1 MKKNLWLLAL
11 SLMLPV
17 SLFAQ
22 DASAELVSK
31 RLVDAINSGKF
42 YMKTGG
48 SFRIDDGGEALFA
61 EMQMETATKGEVS
74 MNRVTTN
81 GMENVILSANGY
93 NYMLDEAKKTYT
105 PQATV
110 DMQGSSSMDKLTFV
124 RQGTCKLNGA
134 DYYYDEWKTA
144 SGDRF
149 FFYYNSPKVAAI
161 EMMGAGLGTEEM
173 AGPMSLLS
181 FKSSIPKNMYFCL
194 GNEWKKGNA
203 STSAMG
209 GIDPTAFIPDNI
221 EGMEDLPEGINIK
234 DLMSGKVDQK
244 ALIQKYVKEED
255 LPEGMSMNDVMKMMG
270 GTNLNDAMKHLTPEQ
285 KKIMQQQGVD
295 LSALQNMGSQQAAA
309 QKQAMQMQQQQQTM
323 VANAPE
329 PPRCGTPWTDNTQG
343 TEMAAGM
350 HLGELT
356 LSGKRPTPR
365 DSYVYLADFQ
375 GTPATTGPRI
385 DLNVTD
391 EGVWLAFE
399 EINKEIEQMSDEEAL
414 SYVDAISGD
423 ALTCAEVNLITGQM
437 IERAIAACMIAPSSY
452 TYNNA
457 GMLFVHIADD
467 KHALDYFKQ
476 AEKIDPENP
485 AVLTNIAD
493 CYLAS
498 NNTAEVEK
506 YVAKALMF
514 APDYGPALQMR
525 TTLLLKQ
532 GKYEEAVKAL
542 FHCAA
547 YYFSDVTASQF
558 FSLMIQL
565 NAVRGRMEGNREEGF
580 EKVLYRLMSDENKAL
595 LKKATMAGFNK
606 TPQAGQPEHRKFE
619 FTYEVPSIMHQHES
633 LKAMSDAFHK
643 DWEAAIDRSNTLR
656 KKNDWYDL
664 YYTMAFGNVT
674 QTMNAMGTELN
685 KITELQGKADMTQ
698 LLDLPSYVN
707 DSYELLCKTKG
718 YDGGLHLLD
727 ARQFWCMMIWKTYY
741 ELLINWACGNMG
753 VVQDDGSV
761 LGSCPE
767 SFRNYQREVHFW
779 SERHSK
785 AYESYQECLKSSV
798 ASDEITAMRNILGCN
813 RSYWSNYENP
823 SELNVHSAKKEHYI
837 RDIQPILEEYWATVT
852 ELSGYCNDATLQEFF
867 QTEAMCTING
877 IWCWGLRD
885 AAHDGSSLAMWFKIN
900 IIDFEAKIGE
910 RISELKTEEAKKRE
924 AMKSENARLRNYG
937 EKDSPDYGFGINTP
951 FGRIGFMQVDGQ
963 TNISFENSITGKTTV
978 KNLSTGNTTTMTTYK
993 TLADEAREKE
1003 KKSPMDWFMDKGK
1016 DNMKNALIDQV
1027 GQKALNTDEMSK
1039 FKAGFGQTRQ
1049 HARTTDR
1056 MGNTVDTGDVHT
1068 RSFSIGGVGPISATA
1083 TETRHRSGNSFRT
1096 KNHMTVQFGQL
1107 DFTFGR

>member
-22 DASAELVSK
+22 DASKELVSK

-61 EMQMETATKGEVS
+61 EMQMETATKGEVT
-74 MNRVTTN
+74 MNRVNTN
-81 GMENVILSANGY
+81 GMQNVILSANGY

-105 PQATV
+105 PQAVV

-144 SGDRF
+144 NGDRF

-285 KKIMQQQGVD
+285 KKMMQQQGVD
-295 LSALQNMGSQQAAA
+295 LKALENMGSQQAAA

-343 TEMAAGM
+343 VEMSAGI

-375 GTPATTGPRI
+375 DTPATTGPRI

-399 EINKEIEQMSDEEAL
+399 EINKEIEQMSDAEAL

-423 ALTCAEVNLITGQM
+423 ALTCAEVDMITGQM
-437 IERAIAACMIAPSSY
+437 IERAIAACMINPSSY

-498 NNTAEVEK
+498 NNIAEMER

-532 GKYEEAVKAL
+532 GKFEEAVKAL

-558 FSLMIQL
+558 FSLMMQMQAL
-565 NAVRGRMEGNREEGF
+565 QSRMDGNNEENF
-580 EKVLYRLMSDENKAL
+580 KEVIDRLMSDENKAL

-606 TPQAGQPEHRKFE
+606 TPQAGQPDRRKFE
-619 FTYEVPSIMHQHES
+619 FTYEVPSIMHQHKS
-633 LKAMSDAFHK
+633 LKAMSDAFHN
-643 DWEAAIDRSNTLR
+643 DWEALQKRSDELTRGNTL
-656 KKNDWYDL
+656 YQL
-664 YYTMAFGNVT
+664 YFTMGFGSFT
-674 QTMNAMGTELN
+674 QSMDALEDELN
-685 KITELQGKADMTQ
+685 KITAVQGQADVYQ
-698 LLDLPSYVN
+698 GDNLSYAN
-707 DSYELLCKTKG
+707 NSYEMLCKTKG
-718 YDGGLHLLD
+718 YEGGVSLLD
-727 ARQFWCMMIWKTYY
+727 ARQFWCMMIWRTYY
-741 ELLINWACGNMG
+741 RLLMDWASGYMAE
-753 VVQDDGSV
+753 VQDDGTV

-767 SFRNYQREVHFW
+767 SYRNYHRVLHHWVEL
-779 SERHSK
+779 RPK

-837 RDIQPILEEYWATVT
+837 RDIQPILEEYWATMS
-852 ELSGYCNDATLQEFF
+852 ELAGYCNDATLQEYFL
-867 QTEAMCTING
+867 TEAMYDINNM
-877 IWCWGLRD
+877 WPWGLRE

-951 FGRIGFMQVDGQ
+951 FGRIGFMQSDGQ
-963 TNISFENSITGKTTV
+963 TNISFESKLTGKTTI
-978 KNLSTGNTTTMTTYK
+978 KNLTTGNTTTMTTYK
-993 TLADEAREKE
+993 TLADEAREKA
-1003 KKSPMDWFMDKGK
+1003 KKSPSDWLKDQGK
-1016 DNMKNALIDQV
+1016 DKLVDKV
-1027 GQKALNTDEMSK
+1027 GKMALNTKDMSK

-1068 RSFSIGGVGPISATA
+1068 RSFSIGGGDSPISATA
-1083 TETRHRSGNSFRT
+1083 TETRHRSGNSFRV
-1096 KNHMTVQFGQL
+1096 KNHLTVNFGTL

>member
-1 MKKNLWLLAL
+1 MKKNLWLIAL
-11 SLMLPV
+11 SLMLPAL
-17 SLFAQ
+17 LFAQ
-22 DASAELVSK
+22 EASKELVSK

-48 SFRIDDGGEALFA
+48 SFRIDDGGDALFA

-74 MNRVTTN
+74 MNRMTTN

-93 NYMLDEAKKTYT
+93 NYVLDEAKKTYT
-105 PQATV
+105 AQAI
-110 DMQGSSSMDKLTFV
+110 DNKRGGSMDKLTFV
-124 RQGTCKLNGA
+124 RQGTCQLNGT

-144 SGDRF
+144 NGDRF
-149 FFYYNSPKVAAI
+149 IFYYNSPKVAAI

-181 FKSSIPKNMYFCL
+181 FNSSIPKSMYFCL

-323 VANAPE
+323 ATNAPE
-329 PPRCGTPWTDNTQG
+329 PPRCSTPWTDNTQG
-343 TEMAAGM
+343 TEMAAGI

-375 GTPATTGPRI
+375 DAPASTSPRI

-532 GKYEEAVKAL
+532 GKFEEAIKAL

-558 FSLMIQL
+558 FSLMMQL
-565 NAVRGRMEGNREEGF
+565 QALESRMDGNNEENF
-580 EKVLYRLMSDENKAL
+580 KEVIDRLMSDENKAL

-643 DWEAAIDRSNTLR
+643 DWEALQKRSDELTRDNTL
-656 KKNDWYDL
+656 YQL
-664 YYTMAFGNVT
+664 YFTMGFGSFT
-674 QTMNAMGTELN
+674 QSMDALENELN
-685 KITELQGKADMTQ
+685 KITAVQGQADVYQ
-698 LLDLPSYVN
+698 GDNLSFAN
-707 DSYELLCKTKG
+707 NGYEMLCKTKG
-718 YDGGLHLLD
+718 YEGGVSLLD
-727 ARQFWCMMIWKTYY
+727 ARQFWCMMIWRSYY
-741 ELLINWACGNMG
+741 RLLMNWASGYLG
-753 VVQDDGSV
+753 DVQNDGTV

-767 SFRNYQREVHFW
+767 SYRNYHRVLHHWLEL
-779 SERHSK
+779 RPK
-785 AYESYQECLKSSV
+785 ADESYRECLKGS
-798 ASDEITAMRNILGCN
+798 ASPDEITTMRNILGCN
-813 RSYWSNYENP
+813 RSYWSSYENP
-823 SELNVHSAKKEHYI
+823 STLNPHSARQQQYVK
-837 RDIQPILEEYWATVT
+837 DIQPILEEYWATMS
-852 ELSGYCNDATLQEFF
+852 ELAGYCNDATLQEYFL
-867 QTEAMCTING
+867 TEAMYDINAL
-877 IWCWGLRD
+877 WPWGLRE

-937 EKDSPDYGFGINTP
+937 EKDHPDYGFGINTP
-951 FGRIGFMQVDGQ
+951 FGRIGFMQSDGQ
-963 TNISFENSITGKTTV
+963 TNISFESKLTGKTTI
-978 KNLSTGNTTTMTTYK
+978 KNLTTGNTTTMTTYK
-993 TLADEAREKE
+993 TLADEAREQA
-1003 KKSPMDWFMDKGK
+1003 KKSPFDWLKDQGK
-1016 DNMKNALIDQV
+1016 DKLIDKV
-1027 GQKALNTDEMSK
+1027 GKTALNTKDMSK

-1068 RSFSIGGVGPISATA
+1068 RSFSIGGGDSPISATA
-1083 TETRHRSGNSFRT
+1083 TETRHRSGNSFRV
-1096 KNHMTVQFGQL
+1096 KNHLTVNFGTL

>member
-48 SFRIDDGGEALFA
+48 SFRIDDGGENIFA
-61 EMQMETATKGEVS
+61 EMQMETATKGEVT
-74 MNRVTTN
+74 MNRVNTN
-81 GMENVILSANGY
+81 GMQNVILSANGY
-93 NYMLDEAKKTYT
+93 NYLLDEAKKTYT
-105 PQATV
+105 AQATANT
-110 DMQGSSSMDKLTFV
+110 QGGSIDKLTFV
-124 RQGTCKLNGA
+124 RQGTCKLNDA

-144 SGDRF
+144 NGDRF
-149 FFYYNSPKVAAI
+149 FFYYNSPKIMAI
-161 EMMGAGLGTEEM
+161 EMMGTSVGSEGMT
-173 AGPMSLLS
+173 GPMSLLS

-194 GNEWKKGNA
+194 GKEWKKGESSA
-203 STSAMG
+203 SAMG
-209 GIDPTAFIPDNI
+209 SIDPTAFIPDNI

-244 ALIQKYVKEED
+244 ALTQKYVKEED

-270 GTNLNDAMKHLTPEQ
+270 GTNLNDALKHLTPEQ
-285 KKIMQQQGVD
+285 KKMMQQQGVD
-295 LSALQNMGSQQAAA
+295 LSALQNMGSQQADM
-309 QKQAMQMQQQQQTM
+309 QKQAMQMQQQQQAIS
-323 VANAPE
+323 ANAPE
-329 PPRCGTPWTDNTQG
+329 PPRCNTPWTDNTQG
-343 TEMAAGM
+343 MEMAAGI

-375 GTPATTGPRI
+375 DAPATTGPRI

-399 EINKEIEQMSDEEAL
+399 EISKEIEQMSDAEAL

-423 ALTCAEVNLITGQM
+423 ALTCAEVDMITGQM
-437 IERAIAACMIAPSSY
+437 IERAIAACMINPSSY

-506 YVAKALMF
+506 YVAKALTF

-558 FSLMIQL
+558 FSLMIQMQ
-565 NAVRGRMEGNREEGF
+565 AMQSRMEGNKEDGF
-580 EKVLYRLMSDENKAL
+580 KEALDRLMSDENKAL

-606 TPQAGQPEHRKFE
+606 QPQAGQPENRKFE
-619 FTYEVPSIMHQHES
+619 FTFEVASIMQQYKS
-633 LKAMSDAFHK
+633 LEAMSKAFDNDSETLGKRVEELTENELYELYFAMGLGSLSQSMDA
-643 DWEAAIDRSNTLR
+643 
-656 KKNDWYDL
+656 
-664 YYTMAFGNVT
+664 V
-674 QTMNAMGTELN
+674 GTELN
-685 KITELQGKADMTQ
+685 KITELQGRADMTQ
-698 LLDLPSYVN
+698 VLNMSSASN
-707 DSYELLCKTKG
+707 NAYEMLCKARG
-718 YDGGLHLLD
+718 YEGVVSLLD

-741 ELLINWACGNMG
+741 DMLLHWASGQMADTTDEG
-753 VVQDDGSV
+753 TV

-767 SFRNYQREVHFW
+767 SYRSYIGTLLRT
-779 SERHSK
+779 SEKAKIDKKNWDDCKK
-785 AYESYQECLKSSV
+785 AYSGT
-798 ASDEITAMRNILGCN
+798 DEIEFLRHQLSCN
-813 RSYWSNYENP
+813 RTY
-823 SELNVHSAKKEHYI
+823 HSRMLANKTDGLGAMKQQYVN
-837 RDIQPILEEYWATVT
+837 DIQPILEEYWATIT
-852 ELSGYCNDATLQEFF
+852 ELAGYCNDVTLQEYFL
-867 QTEAMCTING
+867 TDAMYSING
-877 IWCWGLRD
+877 LWSWGLQT
-885 AAHDGSSLAMWFKIN
+885 AHHDGHLLAMEYQVL
-900 IIDFEAKIGE
+900 IIEFEKRVGE
-910 RISELKTEEAKKRE
+910 RVSELKAEEAKKRE
-924 AMKSENARLRNYG
+924 AMKSKDARLRNYG

-1003 KKSPMDWFMDKGK
+1003 KKSPMDWFMDKEK
-1016 DNMKNALIDQV
+1016 DKLIDKV
-1027 GQKALNTDEMSK
+1027 GQKVLNTKDMQK
-1039 FKAGFGQTRQ
+1039 FKAGTKQTRQ

-1056 MGNTVDTGDVHT
+1056 MGNTIDTGDVHT
-1068 RSFSIGGVGPISATA
+1068 RSFEIGGVGPVSATA

-1096 KNHMTVQFGQL
+1096 KNHLTVNFGTL

>member
-61 EMQMETATKGEVS
+61 EMQMETATKGEVT
-74 MNRVTTN
+74 MNRLNTN
-81 GMENVILSANGY
+81 GMKNVMLSANGY
-93 NYMLDEAKKTYT
+93 NYMLDEANKTYT
-105 PQATV
+105 PQAIEDARGGGT
-110 DMQGSSSMDKLTFV
+110 MEKLTFV

-161 EMMGAGLGTEEM
+161 EMMGTSVGSEGMT
-173 AGPMSLLS
+173 GPMSLLS

-343 TEMAAGM
+343 VEMSAGI

-375 GTPATTGPRI
+375 DAPATTGPRI

-399 EINKEIEQMSDEEAL
+399 EISKEIENMTNEEAVAH
-414 SYVDAISGD
+414 VDAISGD
-423 ALTCAEVNLITGQM
+423 ALTCAEIDMVTGQ
-437 IERAIAACMIAPSSY
+437 IVERAIAACMIYPSSY

-457 GMLFVHIADD
+457 GMLFVHIDD
-467 KHALDYFKQ
+467 ESHALDYFKQ

-498 NNTAEVEK
+498 GNTGEVEK

-532 GKYEEAVKAL
+532 GKFEEAVKAL

-558 FSLMIQL
+558 FSLMMQMQAL
-565 NAVRGRMEGNREEGF
+565 QSRMDGNNEENF
-580 EKVLYRLMSDENKAL
+580 KEVIDRLMSDENKAL

-606 TPQAGQPEHRKFE
+606 KPQAGQPDRRKFE
-619 FTYEVPSIMHQHES
+619 FTYEVASIMHQHKS
-633 LKAMSDAFHK
+633 LKAMSDAFHT
-643 DWEAAIDRSNTLR
+643 DWEALQKRSDELTRGNTL
-656 KKNDWYDL
+656 YQL
-664 YYTMAFGNVT
+664 YFTMGFGSFT
-674 QTMNAMGTELN
+674 QSMDALEDELN
-685 KITELQGKADMTQ
+685 KITAVQGQADVYQ
-698 LLDLPSYVN
+698 GDNLSYAN
-707 DSYELLCKTKG
+707 NSYEMLCKTKG
-718 YDGGLHLLD
+718 YEGGVSLLD
-727 ARQFWCMMIWKTYY
+727 ARQFWCMMIWRTYY
-741 ELLINWACGNMG
+741 RLLMDWASGYMAE
-753 VVQDDGSV
+753 VQDDGTV

-767 SFRNYQREVHFW
+767 SYRNYHRVLHHWVEL
-779 SERHSK
+779 RPK
-785 AYESYQECLKSSV
+785 ADESHRECLKGSA
-798 ASDEITAMRNILGCN
+798 ASDEITTMRNILGCN

-823 SELNVHSAKKEHYI
+823 SNLNPHSARQQQYVK
-837 RDIQPILEEYWATVT
+837 DIQPILEEYWATMS
-852 ELSGYCNDATLQEFF
+852 ELAGYCNDATLQEYFL
-867 QTEAMCTING
+867 TEAMYDINNM
-877 IWCWGLRD
+877 WPWGLGD
-885 AAHDGSSLAMWFKIN
+885 AARDGNNLATWYKMQ
-900 IIDFEAKIGE
+900 IIHYEAAIGQ
-910 RISELKTEEAKKRE
+910 RISELKEEEAKKRE
-924 AMKSENARLRNYG
+924 AMKSKDARLKNYG
-937 EKDSPDYGFGINTP
+937 EKDHPDYGFGINTP
-951 FGRIGFMQVDGQ
+951 FGRIGFMQSDGQ
-963 TNISFENSITGKTTV
+963 TNISFESKLTGKTTI
-978 KNLSTGNTTTMTTYK
+978 KNLTTGNTTTMTTYK
-993 TLADEAREKE
+993 TLADEAREKA
-1003 KKSPMDWFMDKGK
+1003 KKSPSDWLKDQGK
-1016 DNMKNALIDQV
+1016 DKLVDKV
-1027 GQKALNTDEMSK
+1027 GKMALNTKDMSK

-1068 RSFSIGGVGPISATA
+1068 RSFSIGGGDSPISATA
-1083 TETRHRSGNSFRT
+1083 TETRHRSGNSFRV
-1096 KNHMTVQFGQL
+1096 KNHLTVNFGAL

>member
-22 DASAELVSK
+22 DVSAELVSK

-48 SFRIDDGGEALFA
+48 SFRIDDGGDALFA

-93 NYMLDEAKKTYT
+93 NYVLDEAKKTYT
-105 PQATV
+105 AQAI
-110 DMQGSSSMDKLTFV
+110 DNKQGGSMDKLTFV

-144 SGDRF
+144 NGDRF
-149 FFYYNSPKVAAI
+149 IFYYNSPKVAAI

-194 GNEWKKGNA
+194 GNEWKRGNA

-309 QKQAMQMQQQQQTM
+309 QKQVMQMQQQQQTM

-343 TEMAAGM
+343 VEMSAGI

-375 GTPATTGPRI
+375 DTPATTGPRI

-399 EINKEIEQMSDEEAL
+399 EINKEIEQMSDAEAL

-423 ALTCAEVNLITGQM
+423 ALTCAEVDMITGQM
-437 IERAIAACMIAPSSY
+437 IERAIAACMINPSSY

-498 NNTAEVEK
+498 NNIAEMER

-532 GKYEEAVKAL
+532 GKFEEAVKAL

-558 FSLMIQL
+558 FSLMVQMQAL
-565 NAVRGRMEGNREEGF
+565 QSRMEGNKEEGF
-580 EKVLYRLMSDENKAL
+580 KEALDRLMSDENKAL

-606 TPQAGQPEHRKFE
+606 TPQAGQPDHRKFE
-619 FTYEVPSIMHQHES
+619 FTYEVASIMHQHES

-685 KITELQGKADMTQ
+685 KITELQGKADVTQ
-698 LLDLPSYVN
+698 LLDIPSYVN

-741 ELLINWACGNMG
+741 DMLLHWASGQMADTTDEG
-753 VVQDDGSV
+753 IV

-767 SFRNYQREVHFW
+767 SYRNYHRVLHHWLEL
-779 SERHSK
+779 RPK
-785 AYESYQECLKSSV
+785 AYESYLECLKGSV
-798 ASDEITAMRNILGCN
+798 SPDEITTMRNILGCN
-813 RSYWSNYENP
+813 RSYWSSYENP
-823 SELNVHSAKKEHYI
+823 STLNPHSARQQQYVK
-837 RDIQPILEEYWATVT
+837 DIQPILEEYWATMS
-852 ELSGYCNDATLQEFF
+852 ELAGYCNDATLQEYFL
-867 QTEAMCTING
+867 TEAMCDINAL
-877 IWCWGLRD
+877 WPWGLRE
-885 AAHDGSSLAMWFKIN
+885 AAHDGNNLAMWYKTQ
-900 IIDFEAKIGE
+900 IIHYEAAIGQ
-910 RISELKTEEAKKRE
+910 RISELKEEEAKKRE
-924 AMKSENARLRNYG
+924 AMKSKDARLKNYG

-951 FGRIGFMQVDGQ
+951 FGRIGFMQSDGQ

-993 TLADEAREKE
+993 TLADEAREQA
-1003 KKSPMDWFMDKGK
+1003 KKSPFDWLKDQGK
-1016 DNMKNALIDQV
+1016 DKLIDKV
-1027 GQKALNTDEMSK
+1027 GKTALNTKNMSK

-1068 RSFSIGGVGPISATA
+1068 RSFSIGGGDSPISATA
-1083 TETRHRSGNSFRT
+1083 TETRHRSGNSFRV
-1096 KNHMTVQFGQL
+1096 KNHLTVNFGTL

>member
-1 MKKNLWLLAL
+1 MKKNLWLIAL
-11 SLMLPV
+11 SLMLPAL
-17 SLFAQ
+17 LFAQ
-22 DASAELVSK
+22 EASKELVSK

-48 SFRIDDGGEALFA
+48 SFRIDDGGDALFA
-61 EMQMETATKGEVS
+61 EMQMETATKGDVS

-93 NYMLDEAKKTYT
+93 NYVLDEAKKTYT
-105 PQATV
+105 AQAI
-110 DMQGSSSMDKLTFV
+110 DNKQGGSMDKLTFV

-144 SGDRF
+144 NGDRF
-149 FFYYNSPKVAAI
+149 IFYYNSPKVAAI

-181 FKSSIPKNMYFCL
+181 FNPSVPKSMYFCL
-194 GNEWKKGNA
+194 GNEWKKSEGGA
-203 STSAMG
+203 STMG
-209 GIDPTAFIPDNI
+209 GIDPSAYVPQNV
-221 EGMEDLPEGINIK
+221 EGLPEGISMK
-234 DLMSGKVDQK
+234 DLMSGKVDQA
-244 ALIQKYVKEED
+244 ALIRKYVKKED
-255 LPEGMSMNDVMKMMG
+255 LPQGMSVDDVIAMSGGANINAMMK
-270 GTNLNDAMKHLTPEQ
+270 NLTPEQ
-285 KKIMQQQGVD
+285 KKMMQQQGVD
-295 LSALQNMGSQQAAA
+295 ISALQNMGNQQVAA
-309 QKQAMQMQQQQQTM
+309 QKQAMQMQQKQQLQSTTG
-323 VANAPE
+323 VNAPE
-329 PPRCGTPWTDNTQG
+329 PPRCSTPWTDNTQG
-343 TEMAAGM
+343 MEMAAGI
-350 HLGELT
+350 HLGELA

-375 GTPATTGPRI
+375 DAPASTSPRI

-498 NNTAEVEK
+498 NNIAEMER

-514 APDYGPALQMR
+514 SPDYGPALQMR

-532 GKYEEAVKAL
+532 GKFEEAVKAL

-558 FSLMIQL
+558 FSLMMQL
-565 NAVRGRMEGNREEGF
+565 QALESRMDGNNEENF
-580 EKVLYRLMSDENKAL
+580 KEVIDRLMSDENKAL

-606 TPQAGQPEHRKFE
+606 KPQAGQPDHRKFE
-619 FTYEVPSIMHQHES
+619 FTYEVASIMHQHKS
-633 LKAMSDAFHK
+633 LEAMHDAFHN
-643 DWEAAIDRSNTLR
+643 DWEALQKRSDELTRDNTL
-656 KKNDWYDL
+656 YQL
-664 YYTMAFGNVT
+664 YFTMGFGSFT
-674 QTMNAMGTELN
+674 QSMDALENELN
-685 KITELQGKADMTQ
+685 KITAVQGQADVYQ
-698 LLDLPSYVN
+698 GDNLSFAN
-707 DSYELLCKTKG
+707 NGYEMLCKTKG
-718 YDGGLHLLD
+718 YEGGVSLLD
-727 ARQFWCMMIWKTYY
+727 ARQFWCMMIWRSYY
-741 ELLINWACGNMG
+741 RLLMNWASGYLG
-753 VVQDDGSV
+753 DVQNDGTV

-767 SFRNYQREVHFW
+767 SYRNYHRVLHHWLEL
-779 SERHSK
+779 RPK
-785 AYESYQECLKSSV
+785 ADESYRECLKSSV

-813 RSYWSNYENP
+813 RSYWSSYENP
-823 SELNVHSAKKEHYI
+823 STLNPHSARQQQYVK
-837 RDIQPILEEYWATVT
+837 DIQPILEEYWATMS
-852 ELSGYCNDATLQEFF
+852 ELAGYCNDATLQEYFL
-867 QTEAMCTING
+867 TEAMYDINAL
-877 IWCWGLRD
+877 WPWGLRE

-900 IIDFEAKIGE
+900 IIDFEAKIGQ
-910 RISELKTEEAKKRE
+910 RISELKEEEAKKRE
-924 AMKSENARLRNYG
+924 AMKSKDARLKNYG
-937 EKDSPDYGFGINTP
+937 EKDHPDYGFGINTP
-951 FGRIGFMQVDGQ
+951 FGRIGFMQSDGQ
-963 TNISFENSITGKTTV
+963 TNISFESKLTGKTTI
-978 KNLSTGNTTTMTTYK
+978 KNLTTGNTTTMTTYK
-993 TLADEAREKE
+993 TLADEAREQA
-1003 KKSPMDWFMDKGK
+1003 KKSPFDWLKDQGK
-1016 DNMKNALIDQV
+1016 DKLIDKV
-1027 GQKALNTDEMSK
+1027 GKTALNTKNMSK

-1068 RSFSIGGVGPISATA
+1068 RSFSIGGGDSPISATA
-1083 TETRHRSGNSFRT
+1083 TETRHRSGNSFRV
-1096 KNHMTVQFGQL
+1096 KNHLTVNFGTL

>member
-1 MKKNLWLLAL
+1 MKKNLWLIAL
-11 SLMLPV
+11 SLMLPAL
-17 SLFAQ
+17 LFAQ
-22 DASAELVSK
+22 EASKELVSK

-48 SFRIDDGGEALFA
+48 SFRIDDGGDALFA

-93 NYMLDEAKKTYT
+93 NYVLDEAKKTYT
-105 PQATV
+105 AQAI
-110 DMQGSSSMDKLTFV
+110 DNKQGGSMDKLTFV

-149 FFYYNSPKVAAI
+149 IFYYNSPKVAAI

-181 FKSSIPKNMYFCL
+181 FNPSVPKNMYFCL
-194 GNEWKKGNA
+194 GKEWKKGQSSA
-203 STSAMG
+203 SAIG
-209 GIDPTAFIPDNI
+209 GIDASAYVPQNV
-221 EGMEDLPEGINIK
+221 EGLPEGISMK
-234 DLMSGKVDQK
+234 DLMSGKVDQA
-244 ALIQKYVKEED
+244 ALIRKYVKKED
-255 LPEGMSMNDVMKMMG
+255 LPQGMSVDDVIAMSGGANINAMMK
-270 GTNLNDAMKHLTPEQ
+270 NLTPEQ
-285 KKIMQQQGVD
+285 KKMMQQQGVD
-295 LSALQNMGSQQAAA
+295 ISALQNMGNQQVAA
-309 QKQAMQMQQQQQTM
+309 QKQAMQMQQKQQLQSTTG
-323 VANAPE
+323 VNAPE
-329 PPRCGTPWTDNTQG
+329 PPRCSTPWTDNTQG
-343 TEMAAGM
+343 MEMAAGI

-375 GTPATTGPRI
+375 DAPASTSPRI

-399 EINKEIEQMSDEEAL
+399 EISKEIEQMSDAEAL

-423 ALTCAEVNLITGQM
+423 ALTCAEIDMVTGQ
-437 IERAIAACMIAPSSY
+437 IVERAIAACMIYPSSY

-457 GMLFVHIADD
+457 GMLFVHINDES
-467 KHALDYFKQ
+467 HALDYFKQ

-498 NNTAEVEK
+498 GNTGEVEK

-532 GKYEEAVKAL
+532 GKFEEAIKAL

-707 DSYELLCKTKG
+707 NSYELLCKTKG

-741 ELLINWACGNMG
+741 ELLINWACGNMR

-877 IWCWGLRD
+877 IWCWGLGD
-885 AAHDGSSLAMWFKIN
+885 AARDGSSLAMWFKIN

-924 AMKSENARLRNYG
+924 AMKSENARLKNYG

-951 FGRIGFMQVDGQ
+951 FGRIGFMQSDGQ
-963 TNISFENSITGKTTV
+963 TNISFESKLTGKTTI
-978 KNLSTGNTTTMTTYK
+978 KNLTTGNTTTMTTYK
-993 TLADEAREKE
+993 TLADEAREQA
-1003 KKSPMDWFMDKGK
+1003 KKSPFDWLKDQGK
-1016 DNMKNALIDQV
+1016 DKLIDKV
-1027 GQKALNTDEMSK
+1027 GKTALNTKDMSK

-1068 RSFSIGGVGPISATA
+1068 RSFSIGGGDSPISATA
-1083 TETRHRSGNSFRT
+1083 TETRHRSGNSFRV
-1096 KNHMTVQFGQL
+1096 KNHLTVNFGTL

>member
-61 EMQMETATKGEVS
+61 EMQMETATKGEVT
-74 MNRVTTN
+74 MNRVNTN
-81 GMENVILSANGY
+81 GMQNVILSANGY

-161 EMMGAGLGTEEM
+161 EMMGTSVGSEGKT
-173 AGPMSLLS
+173 GPMSLLS

-329 PPRCGTPWTDNTQG
+329 PPRCSTPWTDNTQG
-343 TEMAAGM
+343 MEMAAGI
-350 HLGELT
+350 HLGELA
-356 LSGKRPTPR
+356 LSGKRPAPR

-375 GTPATTGPRI
+375 DAPASTSPRI

-532 GKYEEAVKAL
+532 GKFEEAIKAL

-558 FSLMIQL
+558 FSLMMQL
-565 NAVRGRMEGNREEGF
+565 QALESRMDGNNEENF
-580 EKVLYRLMSDENKAL
+580 KEVIDRLMSDENKAL

-606 TPQAGQPEHRKFE
+606 KPQAGQPDHRKFE
-619 FTYEVPSIMHQHES
+619 FTYEVASIMHQHKS
-633 LKAMSDAFHK
+633 LEAMHDAFHN
-643 DWEAAIDRSNTLR
+643 DWEALQKRSDELTRDNTL
-656 KKNDWYDL
+656 YQL
-664 YYTMAFGNVT
+664 YFTMGFGSFT
-674 QTMNAMGTELN
+674 QSMDALENELN
-685 KITELQGKADMTQ
+685 KITAVQGQADVYQ
-698 LLDLPSYVN
+698 GDNLSFAN
-707 DSYELLCKTKG
+707 NGYEMLCKTKG
-718 YDGGLHLLD
+718 YEGGVSLLD
-727 ARQFWCMMIWKTYY
+727 ARQFWCMMIWRSYY
-741 ELLINWACGNMG
+741 RLLMNWASGYLG
-753 VVQDDGSV
+753 DVQNDGTV

-767 SFRNYQREVHFW
+767 SYRNYHRVLHHWLEL
-779 SERHSK
+779 RPK
-785 AYESYQECLKSSV
+785 ADESYRECLKGS
-798 ASDEITAMRNILGCN
+798 ASPDEITTMRNILGCN
-813 RSYWSNYENP
+813 RSYWSSYENP
-823 SELNVHSAKKEHYI
+823 STLNPHSARQQQYVK
-837 RDIQPILEEYWATVT
+837 DIQPILEEYWATMS
-852 ELSGYCNDATLQEFF
+852 ELAGYCNDATLQEYFL
-867 QTEAMCTING
+867 TEAMYDINAL
-877 IWCWGLRD
+877 WPWGLRE
-885 AAHDGSSLAMWFKIN
+885 AARDGNNLAMWYKTQ
-900 IIDFEAKIGE
+900 IIHYEAAIGQ
-910 RISELKTEEAKKRE
+910 RISELKEEEAKKRE
-924 AMKSENARLRNYG
+924 AMKSKDARLKNYG
-937 EKDSPDYGFGINTP
+937 EKDHPDYGFGINTP
-951 FGRIGFMQVDGQ
+951 FGRIGFMQSDGQ
-963 TNISFENSITGKTTV
+963 TNISFESKLTGKTTI
-978 KNLSTGNTTTMTTYK
+978 KNLTTGNTTTMTTYK
-993 TLADEAREKE
+993 TLADEAREQA
-1003 KKSPMDWFMDKGK
+1003 KKSPFDWLKDQGK
-1016 DNMKNALIDQV
+1016 DKLIDKV
-1027 GQKALNTDEMSK
+1027 GKTALNTKDMSK

-1068 RSFSIGGVGPISATA
+1068 RSFSIGGGDSPISATA
-1083 TETRHRSGNSFRT
+1083 TETRHRSGNSFRV
-1096 KNHMTVQFGQL
+1096 KNHLTVNFGTL

>member
-1 MKKNLWLLAL
+1 MKKNLWLIAL
-11 SLMLPV
+11 SLMLPAL
-17 SLFAQ
+17 LFAQ
-22 DASAELVSK
+22 EASKELVSK

-48 SFRIDDGGEALFA
+48 SFRIDDGGDALFA
-61 EMQMETATKGEVS
+61 EMQMETATKGEVT
-74 MNRVTTN
+74 MNRVNTN
-81 GMENVILSANGY
+81 GMQNVILSANGY

-105 PQATV
+105 AQAINNK
-110 DMQGSSSMDKLTFV
+110 QGGSMDKLTFV
-124 RQGTCKLNGA
+124 RQGTCQLNGT

-144 SGDRF
+144 SGHRF
-149 FFYYNSPKVAAI
+149 VFYYNSPKVAAI
-161 EMMGAGLGTEEM
+161 EMMGTGLVSEEM

-181 FKSSIPKNMYFCL
+181 FNSSIPKSMYFCL
-194 GNEWKKGNA
+194 GNEWKKSEGGA
-203 STSAMG
+203 STMG
-209 GIDPTAFIPDNI
+209 GIDPSAYVPQNV
-221 EGMEDLPEGINIK
+221 EGLPEGINMK
-234 DLMSGKVDQK
+234 DLMSGTVDQA
-244 ALIQKYVKEED
+244 ALIRKYVKKED
-255 LPEGMSMNDVMKMMG
+255 LPQGMSIDDVIAMSGGANINAMMK
-270 GTNLNDAMKHLTPEQ
+270 NLTPEQ
-285 KKIMQQQGVD
+285 KKMMQQQGVD
-295 LSALQNMGSQQAAA
+295 ISALQNMGNQQVAA
-309 QKQAMQMQQQQQTM
+309 QKQAMQMQQKQQLQSTTG
-323 VANAPE
+323 VNAPE
-329 PPRCGTPWTDNTQG
+329 PPRCSTPWTDNTQG
-343 TEMAAGM
+343 TEMAAGI
-350 HLGELT
+350 HLGELA

-375 GTPATTGPRI
+375 DAPATIGPRI

-532 GKYEEAVKAL
+532 GKFKEAIKAL

-558 FSLMIQL
+558 FSLMMQL
-565 NAVRGRMEGNREEGF
+565 QALESRMDGNNEENF
-580 EKVLYRLMSDENKAL
+580 KEVIDRLMSDENKAL

-606 TPQAGQPEHRKFE
+606 KPQAGQPDHRKFE
-619 FTYEVPSIMHQHES
+619 FTYEVASIMHQHES
-633 LKAMSDAFHK
+633 LKAMHDAFHN
-643 DWEAAIDRSNTLR
+643 DWEALQKRSDELTRDNTL
-656 KKNDWYDL
+656 YQL
-664 YYTMAFGNVT
+664 YFTMGFGSFT
-674 QTMNAMGTELN
+674 QSMDALENELN
-685 KITELQGKADMTQ
+685 KITAVQGQADVYQ
-698 LLDLPSYVN
+698 GDNLSFAN
-707 DSYELLCKTKG
+707 NGYEMLCKTKG
-718 YDGGLHLLD
+718 YEGGVSLLD
-727 ARQFWCMMIWKTYY
+727 ARQFWCMMIWRSYY
-741 ELLINWACGNMG
+741 RLLMNWASGYLG
-753 VVQDDGSV
+753 DVQNDGTV

-767 SFRNYQREVHFW
+767 SYRNYHRVLHHWLEL
-779 SERHSK
+779 RPK
-785 AYESYQECLKSSV
+785 ADESYRECLKGS
-798 ASDEITAMRNILGCN
+798 ASPDEITTMRNILGCN
-813 RSYWSNYENP
+813 RSYWSSYENP
-823 SELNVHSAKKEHYI
+823 STLNPHSARQQQYVK
-837 RDIQPILEEYWATVT
+837 DIQPILEEYWATMS
-852 ELSGYCNDATLQEFF
+852 ELAGYCNDATLQEYFL
-867 QTEAMCTING
+867 TEAMYDINAL
-877 IWCWGLRD
+877 WPWGLRE

-937 EKDSPDYGFGINTP
+937 EKDHPDYGFGINTP
-951 FGRIGFMQVDGQ
+951 FGRIGFMQSDGQ
-963 TNISFENSITGKTTV
+963 TNISFESKLTGKTTI
-978 KNLSTGNTTTMTTYK
+978 KNLTTGNTTTMTTYK
-993 TLADEAREKE
+993 TLADEAREQA
-1003 KKSPMDWFMDKGK
+1003 KKSPFDWLKDQGK
-1016 DNMKNALIDQV
+1016 DKLIDKV
-1027 GQKALNTDEMSK
+1027 GKTALNTKDMSK

-1068 RSFSIGGVGPISATA
+1068 RSFSIGGGDSPISATA
-1083 TETRHRSGNSFRT
+1083 TETRHRSGNSFRV
-1096 KNHMTVQFGQL
+1096 KNHLTVNFGTL

>member
-1 MKKNLWLLAL
+1 MKKNLWLIAL
-11 SLMLPV
+11 SLMLPAL
-17 SLFAQ
+17 LFAQ
-22 DASAELVSK
+22 EASKELVSK

-48 SFRIDDGGEALFA
+48 SFRIDDGGDALFA

-93 NYMLDEAKKTYT
+93 NYVLDEAKKTYT
-105 PQATV
+105 AQAI
-110 DMQGSSSMDKLTFV
+110 DNKQGGSMDKLTFV
-124 RQGTCKLNGA
+124 RQGTCQLNGT

-144 SGDRF
+144 SGHRF
-149 FFYYNSPKVAAI
+149 VFYYNSPKVAAI
-161 EMMGAGLGTEEM
+161 EMMGTGLVSEEM

-181 FKSSIPKNMYFCL
+181 FNPSVPKNMYFCL
-194 GNEWKKGNA
+194 GNEWKKSEGGA
-203 STSAMG
+203 STMG
-209 GIDPTAFIPDNI
+209 GIDPSAYVPQNV
-221 EGMEDLPEGINIK
+221 EGLPEGINMK
-234 DLMSGKVDQK
+234 DLMSGKVDQA
-244 ALIQKYVKEED
+244 ALIRKYVKKED
-255 LPEGMSMNDVMKMMG
+255 LPQGMSIDDVIAMSGGANINAMMK
-270 GTNLNDAMKHLTPEQ
+270 NLTPEQ

-329 PPRCGTPWTDNTQG
+329 PPRCSTPWTDNTQG
-343 TEMAAGM
+343 MEMAAGI
-350 HLGELT
+350 HLGELA

-375 GTPATTGPRI
+375 DAPATTGPRI

-498 NNTAEVEK
+498 NNIAEMER

-532 GKYEEAVKAL
+532 GKFEEAIKAL

-558 FSLMIQL
+558 FSLMMQL
-565 NAVRGRMEGNREEGF
+565 QALESRMDGNNEENF
-580 EKVLYRLMSDENKAL
+580 KEVIDRLMSDENKAL

-606 TPQAGQPEHRKFE
+606 KPQAGQPDHRKFE
-619 FTYEVPSIMHQHES
+619 FTYEVASIMHQHES
-633 LKAMSDAFHK
+633 LKAMHDAFLN
-643 DWEAAIDRSNTLR
+643 DWEALQKRSDELTRDNTL
-656 KKNDWYDL
+656 YQL
-664 YYTMAFGNVT
+664 YFTMGFGSFT
-674 QTMNAMGTELN
+674 QSMDALENELN
-685 KITELQGKADMTQ
+685 KITAVQGQADVYQ
-698 LLDLPSYVN
+698 GDNLSFAN
-707 DSYELLCKTKG
+707 NGYEMLCKTKG
-718 YDGGLHLLD
+718 YEGGVSLLD
-727 ARQFWCMMIWKTYY
+727 ARQFWCMMIWRSYY
-741 ELLINWACGNMG
+741 RLLMNWASGYLG
-753 VVQDDGSV
+753 DVQNDGTV

-767 SFRNYQREVHFW
+767 SYRNYHRVLHHWLEL
-779 SERHSK
+779 RPK
-785 AYESYQECLKSSV
+785 AVESYRECLKGS
-798 ASDEITAMRNILGCN
+798 ASPDEITTMRNILACN
-813 RSYWSNYENP
+813 RSYWSSYENP
-823 SELNVHSAKKEHYI
+823 STLNPHSARQQQYVK
-837 RDIQPILEEYWATVT
+837 DIQPILEEYWATMS
-852 ELSGYCNDATLQEFF
+852 ELAGYCNDATLQEYFL
-867 QTEAMCTING
+867 TEAMYDINAL
-877 IWCWGLRD
+877 WPWGLRE

-910 RISELKTEEAKKRE
+910 RISELKEEEAKKRE
-924 AMKSENARLRNYG
+924 AMKSKDARLRNYG

-951 FGRIGFMQVDGQ
+951 FGRIGFMQSDGQ
-963 TNISFENSITGKTTV
+963 TNISFESKLTGKTTI
-978 KNLSTGNTTTMTTYK
+978 KNLTTGNTTTMTTYK
-993 TLADEAREKE
+993 TLADEAREQA
-1003 KKSPMDWFMDKGK
+1003 KKSPFDWLKDQGK
-1016 DNMKNALIDQV
+1016 DKLIDKV
-1027 GQKALNTDEMSK
+1027 GKAALNTKDMSK

-1049 HARTTDR
+1049 YARTTDR
-1056 MGNTVDTGDVHT
+1056 MGNTIDTGDVHT
-1068 RSFSIGGVGPISATA
+1068 RSFSIGGGDSPISATA
-1083 TETRHRSGNSFRT
+1083 TETRHRSGNSFRV
-1096 KNHMTVQFGQL
+1096 KNHLTVNFGTL

>member
-1 MKKNLWLLAL
+1 MKKNLWLIAL
-11 SLMLPV
+11 SLMLPAL
-17 SLFAQ
+17 LFAQ
-22 DASAELVSK
+22 EASKELVSK

-48 SFRIDDGGEALFA
+48 SFRIDDGGDALFA
-61 EMQMETATKGEVS
+61 EMQMETATKGGVS

-81 GMENVILSANGY
+81 GVENVILSANGY
-93 NYMLDEAKKTYT
+93 NYVLDEAKKTYT
-105 PQATV
+105 AQAI
-110 DMQGSSSMDKLTFV
+110 DNKQGGSMDKLTFV

-144 SGDRF
+144 NGDRF
-149 FFYYNSPKVAAI
+149 IFYYNSPKVAAI

-181 FKSSIPKNMYFCL
+181 FNPSVPKNMYFCL
-194 GNEWKKGNA
+194 GNEWKKGQSSA
-203 STSAMG
+203 SAIG
-209 GIDPTAFIPDNI
+209 GIDASAYVPQNV
-221 EGMEDLPEGINIK
+221 EGLPEGISMK
-234 DLMSGKVDQK
+234 DLMSGKVDQA
-244 ALIQKYVKEED
+244 ALIRKYVKKED
-255 LPEGMSMNDVMKMMG
+255 LPQGMSVDDVIAMSSG
-270 GTNLNDAMKHLTPEQ
+270 NAGVNAAMKNLTPEQ
-285 KKIMQQQGVD
+285 RKMMEQQTAMQQQT
-295 LSALQNMGSQQAAA
+295 
-309 QKQAMQMQQQQQTM
+309 KQMQQQQQTM
-323 VANAPE
+323 ATNAPE
-329 PPRCGTPWTDNTQG
+329 PPRCSTPWTDNTQG
-343 TEMAAGM
+343 VEMSAGI

-375 GTPATTGPRI
+375 DTPATTGPRI

-437 IERAIAACMIAPSSY
+437 IERAIAACMINPSSY

-532 GKYEEAVKAL
+532 GKFEEAVKAL

-558 FSLMIQL
+558 FSLMMQL
-565 NAVRGRMEGNREEGF
+565 QALESRMDGNNEENF
-580 EKVLYRLMSDENKAL
+580 KEVIDRLMSDENKAL

-606 TPQAGQPEHRKFE
+606 KPQAGQPDHRKFE
-619 FTYEVPSIMHQHES
+619 FTYEVASIMHQHKS
-633 LKAMSDAFHK
+633 LEAMHDAFHN
-643 DWEAAIDRSNTLR
+643 DWEALQKRSDELTRDNTL
-656 KKNDWYDL
+656 YQL
-664 YYTMAFGNVT
+664 YFTMGFGSFT
-674 QTMNAMGTELN
+674 QSMDALENELN
-685 KITELQGKADMTQ
+685 KITAVQGQADVYQ
-698 LLDLPSYVN
+698 GDNLSFAN
-707 DSYELLCKTKG
+707 NGYEMLCKTKG
-718 YDGGLHLLD
+718 YEGGVSLLD
-727 ARQFWCMMIWKTYY
+727 ARQFWCMMIWRSYY
-741 ELLINWACGNMG
+741 RLLMNWASGYLG
-753 VVQDDGSV
+753 DVQNDGTV

-767 SFRNYQREVHFW
+767 SYRNYHRVLHHWLEL
-779 SERHSK
+779 SPN
-785 AYESYQECLKSSV
+785 ADESYWECLKGS
-798 ASDEITAMRNILGCN
+798 ASPDEITTMRNILGCN
-813 RSYWSNYENP
+813 RSYWSSYENP
-823 SELNVHSAKKEHYI
+823 STLNPHSARQQQYVK
-837 RDIQPILEEYWATVT
+837 DIQPILEEYWATMS
-852 ELSGYCNDATLQEFF
+852 ELAGYCNDATLQEYFL
-867 QTEAMCTING
+867 TEAMYDINAL
-877 IWCWGLRD
+877 WPWGLRE

-937 EKDSPDYGFGINTP
+937 EKDHPDYGFGINTP
-951 FGRIGFMQVDGQ
+951 FGRIGFMQSDGQ
-963 TNISFENSITGKTTV
+963 TNISFESKLTGKTTI
-978 KNLSTGNTTTMTTYK
+978 KNLTTGNTTTMTTYK
-993 TLADEAREKE
+993 TLADEAREQA
-1003 KKSPMDWFMDKGK
+1003 KKSPFDWLKDQGK
-1016 DNMKNALIDQV
+1016 DKLIDKV
-1027 GQKALNTDEMSK
+1027 GKTALNTKDMSK

-1068 RSFSIGGVGPISATA
+1068 RSFSIGGGDSPISATA
-1083 TETRHRSGNSFRT
+1083 TETRHRSGNSFRV
-1096 KNHMTVQFGQL
+1096 KNHLTVNFGTL

>member
-1 MKKNLWLLAL
+1 MKKNLWLIAL
-11 SLMLPV
+11 SLMLPAL
-17 SLFAQ
+17 LFAQ
-22 DASAELVSK
+22 EASKELVSK

-48 SFRIDDGGEALFA
+48 SFRIDDGGDALFA

-93 NYMLDEAKKTYT
+93 NYVLDEAKKTYT
-105 PQATV
+105 AQAI
-110 DMQGSSSMDKLTFV
+110 DNKQGGSMDKLTFV
-124 RQGTCKLNGA
+124 RQGTCQLNGA

-144 SGDRF
+144 NGDRF
-149 FFYYNSPKVAAI
+149 IFYYNSPKVAAI

-181 FKSSIPKNMYFCL
+181 FNSSIPKSMYFCL
-194 GNEWKKGNA
+194 GNEWKKSEGGA
-203 STSAMG
+203 STMG
-209 GIDPTAFIPDNI
+209 GIDPSAYVPQNV
-221 EGMEDLPEGINIK
+221 EGLPEGINMK
-234 DLMSGKVDQK
+234 DLMSGKVDQA
-244 ALIQKYVKEED
+244 ALIRKYVKKED
-255 LPEGMSMNDVMKMMG
+255 LPQGMSVDDVIAMSG
-270 GTNLNDAMKHLTPEQ
+270 GANINAMIKNLTPEQ

-323 VANAPE
+323 ATNAPE
-329 PPRCGTPWTDNTQG
+329 PPRCSTPWTDNTQG
-343 TEMAAGM
+343 TEMAAGI

-375 GTPATTGPRI
+375 DAPASTSPRI

-532 GKYEEAVKAL
+532 GKFEEAIKAL

-558 FSLMIQL
+558 FSLMMQL
-565 NAVRGRMEGNREEGF
+565 QALESRMDGNNEENF
-580 EKVLYRLMSDENKAL
+580 KEVIDRLMSDENKAL

-606 TPQAGQPEHRKFE
+606 KPQAGQPDHRKFE
-619 FTYEVPSIMHQHES
+619 FTYEVASIMHQHKS
-633 LKAMSDAFHK
+633 LEAMHDAFHN
-643 DWEAAIDRSNTLR
+643 DWEALQKRSDELTRDNTL
-656 KKNDWYDL
+656 YQL
-664 YYTMAFGNVT
+664 YFTMGFGSFT
-674 QTMNAMGTELN
+674 QSMDALENELN
-685 KITELQGKADMTQ
+685 KITAVQGQADVYQ
-698 LLDLPSYVN
+698 GDNLSFAN
-707 DSYELLCKTKG
+707 NGYEMLCKTKG
-718 YDGGLHLLD
+718 YEGGVSLLD
-727 ARQFWCMMIWKTYY
+727 ARQFWCMMIWRSYY
-741 ELLINWACGNMG
+741 RLLMNWASGYLG
-753 VVQDDGSV
+753 DVQNDGTV

-767 SFRNYQREVHFW
+767 SYRNYHRVLHHWLEL
-779 SERHSK
+779 RPK
-785 AYESYQECLKSSV
+785 ADESYRECLKGS
-798 ASDEITAMRNILGCN
+798 ASPDEITTMRNILGCN
-813 RSYWSNYENP
+813 RSYWSSYENP
-823 SELNVHSAKKEHYI
+823 STLNPHSARQQQYVK
-837 RDIQPILEEYWATVT
+837 DIQPILEEYWATMS
-852 ELSGYCNDATLQEFF
+852 ELVGYCNDATLQEYFL
-867 QTEAMCTING
+867 TEAMYDINAL
-877 IWCWGLRD
+877 WPWGLRE

-924 AMKSENARLRNYG
+924 AMKSKDARLKNYG

-951 FGRIGFMQVDGQ
+951 FGRIGFMQSDGQ
-963 TNISFENSITGKTTV
+963 TNISFESKLTGKTTI
-978 KNLSTGNTTTMTTYK
+978 KNLTTGNTTTMTTYK
-993 TLADEAREKE
+993 TLADEAREQA
-1003 KKSPMDWFMDKGK
+1003 KKSPFDWIKDQGK
-1016 DNMKNALIDQV
+1016 DKLIDKV
-1027 GQKALNTDEMSK
+1027 GKAALNTKDMSK

-1068 RSFSIGGVGPISATA
+1068 RSFSIGGGDSPISATA
-1083 TETRHRSGNSFRT
+1083 TETRHRSGNSFRV
-1096 KNHMTVQFGQL
+1096 KNHLTVNFGTL

>member
-1 MKKNLWLLAL
+1 MKKNLWLIAL
-11 SLMLPV
+11 SLMLPAL
-17 SLFAQ
+17 LFAQ
-22 DASAELVSK
+22 EASKELVSK

-42 YMKTGG
+42 YMKTG
-48 SFRIDDGGEALFA
+48 SNFRTDDGGEALFA

-93 NYMLDEAKKTYT
+93 NYVLDEAKKTYT
-105 PQATV
+105 AQAI
-110 DMQGSSSMDKLTFV
+110 DNKQGGSMDKLTFV
-124 RQGTCKLNGA
+124 RQGTCQLNGT

-144 SGDRF
+144 SGHRF
-149 FFYYNSPKVAAI
+149 VFYYNSPKVAAI
-161 EMMGAGLGTEEM
+161 EMMGTGLVSEEM

-181 FKSSIPKNMYFCL
+181 FNSSIPKSMYFCL
-194 GNEWKKGNA
+194 GNEWKKSEGGA
-203 STSAMG
+203 STMG
-209 GIDPTAFIPDNI
+209 GIDPSAYVPQNV
-221 EGMEDLPEGINIK
+221 EGLPEGINMK
-234 DLMSGKVDQK
+234 DLMSGKIDQA
-244 ALIQKYVKEED
+244 ALIRKYVKKED
-255 LPEGMSMNDVMKMMG
+255 LPKGMTIDDVIAMSSG
-270 GTNLNDAMKHLTPEQ
+270 NAGVNAAMKNLTPEQ
-285 KKIMQQQGVD
+285 RKMMEQQTAMQQQT
-295 LSALQNMGSQQAAA
+295 
-309 QKQAMQMQQQQQTM
+309 KQMQQQQQTM
-323 VANAPE
+323 ATNAPE
-329 PPRCGTPWTDNTQG
+329 PPRCSTPWTDNTQG
-343 TEMAAGM
+343 TEMAAGI

-375 GTPATTGPRI
+375 DALATTGPRI

-399 EINKEIEQMSDEEAL
+399 EISKEIEQMSDAEAL

-457 GMLFVHIADD
+457 GMLFVHIADE

-498 NNTAEVEK
+498 NNIAEMER

-532 GKYEEAVKAL
+532 GKFEEAIKAL

-558 FSLMIQL
+558 FSLMMQL
-565 NAVRGRMEGNREEGF
+565 QALESRMDGNNEENF
-580 EKVLYRLMSDENKAL
+580 KEVIDRLMSDENKAL

-606 TPQAGQPEHRKFE
+606 KPQAGQPDHRKFE
-619 FTYEVPSIMHQHES
+619 FTYEVASIMHQHKS
-633 LKAMSDAFHK
+633 LEAMSDAFHK
-643 DWEAAIDRSNTLR
+643 DWEALQKRSDELTRDNTL
-656 KKNDWYDL
+656 YQL
-664 YYTMAFGNVT
+664 YFTMGFGSFT
-674 QTMNAMGTELN
+674 QSMDALENELN
-685 KITELQGKADMTQ
+685 KITAVQGQADVYQ
-698 LLDLPSYVN
+698 GDNLSFAN
-707 DSYELLCKTKG
+707 NGYEMLCKTKG
-718 YDGGLHLLD
+718 YEGGVSLLD
-727 ARQFWCMMIWKTYY
+727 ARQFWCMMIWRSYY
-741 ELLINWACGNMG
+741 RLLMNWASGYLG
-753 VVQDDGSV
+753 DVQNDGTV

-767 SFRNYQREVHFW
+767 SYRNYHRVLHHWLEL
-779 SERHSK
+779 RPK
-785 AYESYQECLKSSV
+785 ADESYRECLKGS
-798 ASDEITAMRNILGCN
+798 ASPDEITTMRNILGCN
-813 RSYWSNYENP
+813 RSYWSSYENP
-823 SELNVHSAKKEHYI
+823 STLNPHSARQQQYVK
-837 RDIQPILEEYWATVT
+837 DIQPILEEYWATMS
-852 ELSGYCNDATLQEFF
+852 ELAGYCNDATLQEYFL
-867 QTEAMCTING
+867 TEAMYDINAL
-877 IWCWGLRD
+877 WPWGLRE

-924 AMKSENARLRNYG
+924 AMKSKDARLKNYG
-937 EKDSPDYGFGINTP
+937 EKDHPDYGFGINTP
-951 FGRIGFMQVDGQ
+951 FGRIGFMQSDGQ
-963 TNISFENSITGKTTV
+963 TNISFESKLTGKTTI
-978 KNLSTGNTTTMTTYK
+978 KNLTTGNTTTMTTYK
-993 TLADEAREKE
+993 TLADEAREQA
-1003 KKSPMDWFMDKGK
+1003 KKSPFDWLKDQGK
-1016 DNMKNALIDQV
+1016 DKLIDKV
-1027 GQKALNTDEMSK
+1027 GKTALNTKDMSK

-1056 MGNTVDTGDVHT
+1056 MGNTIDTGDVHT
-1068 RSFSIGGVGPISATA
+1068 RSFSIGGGDSPISATA
-1083 TETRHRSGNSFRT
+1083 TETRHRSGNSFRV
-1096 KNHMTVQFGQL
+1096 KNHLTVNFGTL

>member
-1 MKKNLWLLAL
+1 MKKNLWLIAL
-11 SLMLPV
+11 SLMLPAL
-17 SLFAQ
+17 LFAQ
-22 DASAELVSK
+22 EASKELVSK

-93 NYMLDEAKKTYT
+93 NYVLDEAKKTYT
-105 PQATV
+105 AQAI
-110 DMQGSSSMDKLTFV
+110 DNKQGGSMDKLTFV

-144 SGDRF
+144 NGDRF
-149 FFYYNSPKVAAI
+149 IFYYNSPKVAAI

-181 FKSSIPKNMYFCL
+181 FNPSVPKNMYFCL
-194 GNEWKKGNA
+194 GKEWKKGQSSA
-203 STSAMG
+203 SAIG
-209 GIDPTAFIPDNI
+209 GIDASAYVPQNV
-221 EGMEDLPEGINIK
+221 EGLPEGISMK
-234 DLMSGKVDQK
+234 DLMSGKVDQA
-244 ALIQKYVKEED
+244 ALIRKYVKKED
-255 LPEGMSMNDVMKMMG
+255 LPQGMSVDDVIAMSGGANINAMMK
-270 GTNLNDAMKHLTPEQ
+270 NLTPEQ
-285 KKIMQQQGVD
+285 KKMMQQQGVD
-295 LSALQNMGSQQAAA
+295 ISALRNMGNQQVAA
-309 QKQAMQMQQQQQTM
+309 QKQAMQMQQKQQLQSTTG
-323 VANAPE
+323 VNAPE
-329 PPRCGTPWTDNTQG
+329 PPRCSTPWTDNTQG
-343 TEMAAGM
+343 MEMAAGI
-350 HLGELT
+350 HLGELA

-375 GTPATTGPRI
+375 DTPASTSPRI

-399 EINKEIEQMSDEEAL
+399 EINKEIEQMSDAEAL

-423 ALTCAEVNLITGQM
+423 ALTCAEVDMITGQM
-437 IERAIAACMIAPSSY
+437 IERAIAACMINPSSY

-457 GMLFVHIADD
+457 GMLFVHIADE

-532 GKYEEAVKAL
+532 GKFEEAIKAL

-558 FSLMIQL
+558 FSLMMQL
-565 NAVRGRMEGNREEGF
+565 QALESRMDGNNEENF
-580 EKVLYRLMSDENKAL
+580 KEVIDRLMSDENKAL

-606 TPQAGQPEHRKFE
+606 KPQAGQPDHRKFE
-619 FTYEVPSIMHQHES
+619 FTYEVASIMHQHKS
-633 LKAMSDAFHK
+633 LEAMHDAFHN
-643 DWEAAIDRSNTLR
+643 DWEALQKRSDELTRDNTL
-656 KKNDWYDL
+656 YQL
-664 YYTMAFGNVT
+664 YFTMGFGSFT
-674 QTMNAMGTELN
+674 QSMDALENELN
-685 KITELQGKADMTQ
+685 KITAVQGQADVYQ
-698 LLDLPSYVN
+698 GDNLSFAN
-707 DSYELLCKTKG
+707 NGYEMLCKTKG
-718 YDGGLHLLD
+718 YEGGVSLLD
-727 ARQFWCMMIWKTYY
+727 ARQFWCMMIWRSYY
-741 ELLINWACGNMG
+741 RLLMNWASGYLG
-753 VVQDDGSV
+753 DVQNDGTV

-767 SFRNYQREVHFW
+767 SYRNYHRVLHHWLEL
-779 SERHSK
+779 RPK
-785 AYESYQECLKSSV
+785 ADESYRECLKGS
-798 ASDEITAMRNILGCN
+798 ASPDEITTMRNILGCN
-813 RSYWSNYENP
+813 RSYWSSYENP
-823 SELNVHSAKKEHYI
+823 STLNPHSARQQQYVK
-837 RDIQPILEEYWATVT
+837 DIQPILEEYWATMS
-852 ELSGYCNDATLQEFF
+852 ELAGYCNDATLQEYFL
-867 QTEAMCTING
+867 TEAMYDINAL
-877 IWCWGLRD
+877 WPWGLRE
-885 AAHDGSSLAMWFKIN
+885 AAHDGNNLAMWYKTQ
-900 IIDFEAKIGE
+900 IIHYEAAIGL
-910 RISELKTEEAKKRE
+910 RISELKEEEAKKRE
-924 AMKSENARLRNYG
+924 AMKSKDARLKNYG
-937 EKDSPDYGFGINTP
+937 EKDHPDYGFGINTP
-951 FGRIGFMQVDGQ
+951 FGRIGFMQSDGQ
-963 TNISFENSITGKTTV
+963 TNISFESKLTGKTTI
-978 KNLSTGNTTTMTTYK
+978 KNLTTGNTTTMTTYK
-993 TLADEAREKE
+993 TLADEAREQA
-1003 KKSPMDWFMDKGK
+1003 KKSPFDWLKDQGK
-1016 DNMKNALIDQV
+1016 DKLIDKV
-1027 GQKALNTDEMSK
+1027 GKTALNTKDMSK

-1068 RSFSIGGVGPISATA
+1068 RSFSIGGGDSPISATA
-1083 TETRHRSGNSFRT
+1083 TETRHRSENSFRV
-1096 KNHMTVQFGQL
+1096 KNHLTVNFGTL

>member
-11 SLMLPV
+11 SLILPV

-93 NYMLDEAKKTYT
+93 NYVLDEAKKTYT
-105 PQATV
+105 AQAI
-110 DMQGSSSMDKLTFV
+110 DNKQGGSMDKLTFV

-144 SGDRF
+144 NGDRF
-149 FFYYNSPKVAAI
+149 IFYYNSPKVAAI

-194 GNEWKKGNA
+194 GNEWNKGNA
-203 STSAMG
+203 STPAMG

-399 EINKEIEQMSDEEAL
+399 EINKEIEQMSDAEAL

-558 FSLMIQL
+558 FSLMVQMQ
-565 NAVRGRMEGNREEGF
+565 AMQSRMEGNKEEGF
-580 EKVLYRLMSDENKAL
+580 KEALDRLMSDENKAL

-619 FTYEVPSIMHQHES
+619 FTYEVASIMHQHES
-633 LKAMSDAFHK
+633 LKAMSDAFHN
-643 DWEAAIDRSNTLR
+643 DWEALQKRSDELTRDNTL
-656 KKNDWYDL
+656 YQL
-664 YYTMAFGNVT
+664 YFTMGFGSFT
-674 QTMNAMGTELN
+674 QSMDALENELN
-685 KITELQGKADMTQ
+685 KITAVQGQADVYQ
-698 LLDLPSYVN
+698 GDNLSFAN
-707 DSYELLCKTKG
+707 NGYEMLCKTKG
-718 YDGGLHLLD
+718 YEGGVSLLD
-727 ARQFWCMMIWKTYY
+727 ARQFWCMMIWRSYY
-741 ELLINWACGNMG
+741 RLLMNWASGYLG
-753 VVQDDGSV
+753 DVQNDGTV

-767 SFRNYQREVHFW
+767 SYRNYHRVLHYWLEL
-779 SERHSK
+779 RPK
-785 AYESYQECLKSSV
+785 ADESYRECLKGC
-798 ASDEITAMRNILGCN
+798 ASPDEITTMRNILGCN
-813 RSYWSNYENP
+813 RSYWSSYENP
-823 SELNVHSAKKEHYI
+823 STLNPHSARQQQYVK
-837 RDIQPILEEYWATVT
+837 DIQPILEEYWATMS
-852 ELSGYCNDATLQEFF
+852 ELAGYCNDATLQEYFL
-867 QTEAMCTING
+867 TEAMCDINAL
-877 IWCWGLRD
+877 WPWGLRE
-885 AAHDGSSLAMWFKIN
+885 AARDGNNLAMWYKTQ
-900 IIDFEAKIGE
+900 IIHYEAAIGQ
-910 RISELKTEEAKKRE
+910 RISELKEEEAKKRE
-924 AMKSENARLRNYG
+924 AMKSKDACLKNYG
-937 EKDSPDYGFGINTP
+937 EKDHPDYGFGINTP
-951 FGRIGFMQVDGQ
+951 FGRIGFMQSDGQ

-993 TLADEAREKE
+993 TLADEAREQA
-1003 KKSPMDWFMDKGK
+1003 KKSPFDWLKDEGK
-1016 DNMKNALIDQV
+1016 DKVIDKL
-1027 GQKALNTDEMSK
+1027 GQTALNTKNMSK

-1068 RSFSIGGVGPISATA
+1068 RSFSIGGGDSPISATA
-1083 TETRHRSGNSFRT
+1083 TETRHRSGNSFRV
-1096 KNHMTVQFGQL
+1096 KNHLTVNFGTL

>member
-22 DASAELVSK
+22 DVSAELVSK

-48 SFRIDDGGEALFA
+48 SFRIDDGGDALFA

-93 NYMLDEAKKTYT
+93 NYVLDEAKKTYT
-105 PQATV
+105 AQAI
-110 DMQGSSSMDKLTFV
+110 DNKQGGSMDKLTFV

-144 SGDRF
+144 NGDRF
-149 FFYYNSPKVAAI
+149 IFYYNSPKVAAI

-194 GNEWKKGNA
+194 GNEWKRGNA

-309 QKQAMQMQQQQQTM
+309 QKQVMQMQQQQQTM

-343 TEMAAGM
+343 VEMSAGI

-375 GTPATTGPRI
+375 DTPATTGPRI

-399 EINKEIEQMSDEEAL
+399 EINKEIEQMSDAEAL

-423 ALTCAEVNLITGQM
+423 ALTCAEVDMITGQM
-437 IERAIAACMIAPSSY
+437 IERAIAACMINPSSY

-498 NNTAEVEK
+498 NNIAEMER

-532 GKYEEAVKAL
+532 GKFEEAVKAL

-558 FSLMIQL
+558 FSLMVQMQAL
-565 NAVRGRMEGNREEGF
+565 QSRMEGNKEEGF
-580 EKVLYRLMSDENKAL
+580 KEALDRLMSDENKAL

-619 FTYEVPSIMHQHES
+619 FTYEVASIMHQHES

-685 KITELQGKADMTQ
+685 KITELQGKADVTQ
-698 LLDLPSYVN
+698 LLDIPSYVN

-741 ELLINWACGNMG
+741 DMLLHWASGQMADTTDEG
-753 VVQDDGSV
+753 IV

-767 SFRNYQREVHFW
+767 SYRNYHRVLHHWLEL
-779 SERHSK
+779 RPK
-785 AYESYQECLKSSV
+785 AYESYLECLKGSV
-798 ASDEITAMRNILGCN
+798 SPDEITTMRNILGCN
-813 RSYWSNYENP
+813 RSYWSSYENP
-823 SELNVHSAKKEHYI
+823 STLNPHSARQQQYVK
-837 RDIQPILEEYWATVT
+837 DIQPILEEYWATMS
-852 ELSGYCNDATLQEFF
+852 ELAGYCNDATLQEYFL
-867 QTEAMCTING
+867 TEAMCDINAL
-877 IWCWGLRD
+877 WPWGLRE
-885 AAHDGSSLAMWFKIN
+885 AAHDGNNLAMWYKTQ
-900 IIDFEAKIGE
+900 IIHYEAAIGQ
-910 RISELKTEEAKKRE
+910 RISELKEEEAKKRE
-924 AMKSENARLRNYG
+924 AMKSKDARLKNYG

-951 FGRIGFMQVDGQ
+951 FGRIGFMQSDGQ

-993 TLADEAREKE
+993 TLADEAREQA
-1003 KKSPMDWFMDKGK
+1003 KKSPFDWLKDQGK
-1016 DNMKNALIDQV
+1016 DKLIDKV
-1027 GQKALNTDEMSK
+1027 GKTALNTKNMSK

-1068 RSFSIGGVGPISATA
+1068 RSFSIGGGDSPISATA
-1083 TETRHRSGNSFRT
+1083 TETRHRSGNSFRV
-1096 KNHMTVQFGQL
+1096 KNHLTVNFGTL

>member
-61 EMQMETATKGEVS
+61 EMQMETATKGEVTMS
-74 MNRVTTN
+74 RVNTN
-81 GMENVILSANGY
+81 GMQNVILSANGY

-161 EMMGAGLGTEEM
+161 EMMGTSVGSEGMT
-173 AGPMSLLS
+173 GPMSLLS

-385 DLNVTD
+385 DLNITD

-399 EINKEIEQMSDEEAL
+399 EINKEIEQMSDAEAL

-423 ALTCAEVNLITGQM
+423 ALTCAEVDMITGQM
-437 IERAIAACMIAPSSY
+437 IERAIAACMINPSSY

-457 GMLFVHIADD
+457 SSCIL
-467 KHALDYFKQ
+467 
-476 AEKIDPENP
+476 P
-485 AVLTNIAD
+485 
-493 CYLAS
+493 
-498 NNTAEVEK
+498 
-506 YVAKALMF
+506 
-514 APDYGPALQMR
+514 MR
-525 TTLLLKQ
+525 STHWTT
-532 GKYEEAVKAL
+532 
-542 FHCAA
+542 
-547 YYFSDVTASQF
+547 S
-558 FSLMIQL
+558 
-565 NAVRGRMEGNREEGF
+565 
-580 EKVLYRLMSDENKAL
+580 
-595 LKKATMAGFNK
+595 
-606 TPQAGQPEHRKFE
+606 
-619 FTYEVPSIMHQHES
+619 
-633 LKAMSDAFHK
+633 
-643 DWEAAIDRSNTLR
+643 
-656 KKNDWYDL
+656 
-664 YYTMAFGNVT
+664 
-674 QTMNAMGTELN
+674 
-685 KITELQGKADMTQ
+685 
-698 LLDLPSYVN
+698 
-707 DSYELLCKTKG
+707 
-718 YDGGLHLLD
+718 
-727 ARQFWCMMIWKTYY
+727 
-741 ELLINWACGNMG
+741 
-753 VVQDDGSV
+753 
-761 LGSCPE
+761 
-767 SFRNYQREVHFW
+767 
-779 SERHSK
+779 SK
-785 AYESYQECLKSSV
+785 P
-798 ASDEITAMRNILGCN
+798 R
-813 RSYWSNYENP
+813 R
-823 SELNVHSAKKEHYI
+823 
-837 RDIQPILEEYWATVT
+837 
-852 ELSGYCNDATLQEFF
+852 
-867 QTEAMCTING
+867 
-877 IWCWGLRD
+877 
-885 AAHDGSSLAMWFKIN
+885 
-900 IIDFEAKIGE
+900 
-910 RISELKTEEAKKRE
+910 
-924 AMKSENARLRNYG
+924 
-937 EKDSPDYGFGINTP
+937 
-951 FGRIGFMQVDGQ
+951 
-963 TNISFENSITGKTTV
+963 
-978 KNLSTGNTTTMTTYK
+978 
-993 TLADEAREKE
+993 
-1003 KKSPMDWFMDKGK
+1003 
-1016 DNMKNALIDQV
+1016 
-1027 GQKALNTDEMSK
+1027 
-1039 FKAGFGQTRQ
+1039 
-1049 HARTTDR
+1049 
-1056 MGNTVDTGDVHT
+1056 
-1068 RSFSIGGVGPISATA
+1068 
-1083 TETRHRSGNSFRT
+1083 
-1096 KNHMTVQFGQL
+1096 
-1107 DFTFGR
+1107 

>member
-11 SLMLPV
+11 SLMLPAL
-17 SLFAQ
+17 LFAQ
-22 DASAELVSK
+22 EASKELVSK

-48 SFRIDDGGEALFA
+48 SFRIDDGGDALFA

-105 PQATV
+105 AQAI
-110 DMQGSSSMDKLTFV
+110 DNKQGGSMDKLTFV

-144 SGDRF
+144 NGDRF
-149 FFYYNSPKVAAI
+149 IFYYNSPKVAAI

-181 FKSSIPKNMYFCL
+181 FNSSIPKSMYFCL
-194 GNEWKKGNA
+194 GNEWKKSEDGA
-203 STSAMG
+203 STMG
-209 GIDPTAFIPDNI
+209 GIDPSAYVPQNV
-221 EGMEDLPEGINIK
+221 EGLPEGISMK
-234 DLMSGKVDQK
+234 DLMSGKVDQA
-244 ALIQKYVKEED
+244 ALIRKYVKKED
-255 LPEGMSMNDVMKMMG
+255 LPQGMSIDDVIAMSGGANINAMMK
-270 GTNLNDAMKHLTPEQ
+270 NLTPEQ
-285 KKIMQQQGVD
+285 KKMMQQQGVD
-295 LSALQNMGSQQAAA
+295 LSALQNMGSQQAA
-309 QKQAMQMQQQQQTM
+309 QKQAMQMQQKQQLQSTTG
-323 VANAPE
+323 VNAPE
-329 PPRCGTPWTDNTQG
+329 PPRCSTPWTDNTQG
-343 TEMAAGM
+343 TEMAAGI
-350 HLGELT
+350 HLGELA

-375 GTPATTGPRI
+375 DAPATTGPRI

-437 IERAIAACMIAPSSY
+437 IERAIAACMINPSSY

-467 KHALDYFKQ
+467 SHALDYFKQ

-498 NNTAEVEK
+498 NNIAEMER

-532 GKYEEAVKAL
+532 GKFEEAIKAL

-558 FSLMIQL
+558 FSLMMQL
-565 NAVRGRMEGNREEGF
+565 QALESRMDGNNEENF
-580 EKVLYRLMSDENKAL
+580 KEVIDRLMSDENKAL

-606 TPQAGQPEHRKFE
+606 KPQAGQPDHRKFE
-619 FTYEVPSIMHQHES
+619 FTYEVASIMHQHES
-633 LKAMSDAFHK
+633 LKAMHDAFHN
-643 DWEAAIDRSNTLR
+643 DWEALQKRSDELTRDNTL
-656 KKNDWYDL
+656 YQL
-664 YYTMAFGNVT
+664 YFTMGFGSFT
-674 QTMNAMGTELN
+674 QSMDALENELN
-685 KITELQGKADMTQ
+685 KITAVQGQADVYQ
-698 LLDLPSYVN
+698 GDNLSFAN
-707 DSYELLCKTKG
+707 NGYEMLCKTKG
-718 YDGGLHLLD
+718 YEGGVSLLD
-727 ARQFWCMMIWKTYY
+727 ARQFWCMMIWRSYY
-741 ELLINWACGNMG
+741 RLLMNWASGYLG
-753 VVQDDGSV
+753 DVQNDGTV

-767 SFRNYQREVHFW
+767 SYRNYHRVLHHWLEL
-779 SERHSK
+779 RPK
-785 AYESYQECLKSSV
+785 ADESYRECLKGS
-798 ASDEITAMRNILGCN
+798 ASPDEITTMRNILGCN
-813 RSYWSNYENP
+813 RSYWSSYENP
-823 SELNVHSAKKEHYI
+823 STLNPHSARQQQYVK
-837 RDIQPILEEYWATVT
+837 DIQPILEEYWATMS
-852 ELSGYCNDATLQEFF
+852 ELAGYCNDATLQEYFL
-867 QTEAMCTING
+867 TEAMYDINAL
-877 IWCWGLRD
+877 WPWGLRE

-937 EKDSPDYGFGINTP
+937 EKDHPDYGFGINTP
-951 FGRIGFMQVDGQ
+951 FGRIGFMQSDGQ
-963 TNISFENSITGKTTV
+963 TNISFESKLTGKTTI
-978 KNLSTGNTTTMTTYK
+978 KNLTTGNTTTMTTYK
-993 TLADEAREKE
+993 TLADEAREQA
-1003 KKSPMDWFMDKGK
+1003 KKSPFDWLKDQGK
-1016 DNMKNALIDQV
+1016 DKLIDKV
-1027 GQKALNTDEMSK
+1027 GKAALNTKDMSK

-1068 RSFSIGGVGPISATA
+1068 RSFSIGGGDSPISATA
-1083 TETRHRSGNSFRT
+1083 TETRHRSGNSFRV
-1096 KNHMTVQFGQL
+1096 KNHLTVNFGTL

>member
-61 EMQMETATKGEVS
+61 EMQMETATKGEVT
-74 MNRVTTN
+74 MNRVNTN
-81 GMENVILSANGY
+81 GMQNVILSANGY

-110 DMQGSSSMDKLTFV
+110 DMRGSSSMDKLTFV

-161 EMMGAGLGTEEM
+161 EMMGTSVGSEGMT
-173 AGPMSLLS
+173 GPMSLLS

-329 PPRCGTPWTDNTQG
+329 PPRCSTPWTDNTQG
-343 TEMAAGM
+343 MEMAAGI
-350 HLGELT
+350 HLGELA

-375 GTPATTGPRI
+375 DAPASTSPRI

-532 GKYEEAVKAL
+532 GKFEEAIKAL

-558 FSLMIQL
+558 FSLMMQL
-565 NAVRGRMEGNREEGF
+565 QALESRMDGNNEENF
-580 EKVLYRLMSDENKAL
+580 KEVIDRLMSDENKAL

-606 TPQAGQPEHRKFE
+606 KPQAGQPDHRKFE
-619 FTYEVPSIMHQHES
+619 FTYEVASIMHQHKS
-633 LKAMSDAFHK
+633 LEAMHDAFHN
-643 DWEAAIDRSNTLR
+643 DWEALQKRSDELTRDNTL
-656 KKNDWYDL
+656 YQL
-664 YYTMAFGNVT
+664 YFTMGFGSFT
-674 QTMNAMGTELN
+674 QSMDALENELN
-685 KITELQGKADMTQ
+685 KITAVQGQADVYQ
-698 LLDLPSYVN
+698 GDNLSFAN
-707 DSYELLCKTKG
+707 NGYEMLCKAKG
-718 YDGGLHLLD
+718 YEGGVSLLD
-727 ARQFWCMMIWKTYY
+727 ARQFWCMMIWRSYY
-741 ELLINWACGNMG
+741 RLLMNWASGYLG
-753 VVQDDGSV
+753 DVQNDGTV

-767 SFRNYQREVHFW
+767 SYRNYHRVLHHWLEL
-779 SERHSK
+779 RPK
-785 AYESYQECLKSSV
+785 ADESYWECLKGS
-798 ASDEITAMRNILGCN
+798 ASPDEITTMRNILGCN
-813 RSYWSNYENP
+813 RSYWSSYENP
-823 SELNVHSAKKEHYI
+823 STLNPHSARQQQYVK
-837 RDIQPILEEYWATVT
+837 DIQPILEEYWATMS
-852 ELSGYCNDATLQEFF
+852 ELAGYCNDATLQEYFL
-867 QTEAMCTING
+867 TEAMYDINAL
-877 IWCWGLRD
+877 WPWGLRE

>member
-93 NYMLDEAKKTYT
+93 NYVLDEAKKTYT

-144 SGDRF
+144 NGDRF

-161 EMMGAGLGTEEM
+161 EIMGAGLGTEEM

-194 GNEWKKGNA
+194 GNEWKRGNA

-221 EGMEDLPEGINIK
+221 EGVEDLPEGINIK

-244 ALIQKYVKEED
+244 ALIQKYVKEEE

-399 EINKEIEQMSDEEAL
+399 EINKEIEQMSDAEAL

-558 FSLMIQL
+558 FSLMVQMQ
-565 NAVRGRMEGNREEGF
+565 AMQSRMEGNKEEGF
-580 EKVLYRLMSDENKAL
+580 KEALDRLMSDENKAL

-606 TPQAGQPEHRKFE
+606 TPQAGQPDHRKFE
-619 FTYEVPSIMHQHES
+619 FTYEVASIMHQHES

-685 KITELQGKADMTQ
+685 KITELQGKADVTQ
-698 LLDLPSYVN
+698 LLDIPSYVN

-741 ELLINWACGNMG
+741 DMLLYWASGQMADTTDEG
-753 VVQDDGSV
+753 TV

-767 SFRNYQREVHFW
+767 SYRNYHRVLHHWLEL
-779 SERHSK
+779 RPK
-785 AYESYQECLKSSV
+785 AYESYLECLKGSV
-798 ASDEITAMRNILGCN
+798 SPDEITTMRNILGCN
-813 RSYWSNYENP
+813 RSYWSSYENP
-823 SELNVHSAKKEHYI
+823 STLNPHSARQQQYVK
-837 RDIQPILEEYWATVT
+837 DIQPILEEYWATMS
-852 ELSGYCNDATLQEFF
+852 ELAGYCNDATLQEYFL
-867 QTEAMCTING
+867 TEAMYDINAL
-877 IWCWGLRD
+877 WPWGLRE
-885 AAHDGSSLAMWFKIN
+885 AAHDGNNLAMWYKTQ
-900 IIDFEAKIGE
+900 IIHYEAAIGQ
-910 RISELKTEEAKKRE
+910 RISELKEEEAKKRE
-924 AMKSENARLRNYG
+924 AMKSKDARLKNYG
-937 EKDSPDYGFGINTP
+937 EKDHPDYGFGINTP
-951 FGRIGFMQVDGQ
+951 FGRIGFMQSDGQ
-963 TNISFENSITGKTTV
+963 TNISFESKLTGKTTI

-993 TLADEAREKE
+993 TLADEAREQA
-1003 KKSPMDWFMDKGK
+1003 KKSPFDWLKDQGK
-1016 DNMKNALIDQV
+1016 DNLIDKV
-1027 GQKALNTDEMSK
+1027 GKTALNTKNMSK

-1068 RSFSIGGVGPISATA
+1068 RSFSIGGGDSPISATA
-1083 TETRHRSGNSFRT
+1083 TETRHRSGNSFRV
-1096 KNHMTVQFGQL
+1096 KNHLTVNFGTL